1 MVGKFLADVSF
12 SDRKKPR
19 PAYFSPPRSS
29 TVPVPLALPATPN
42 LLQETMIVVVGKLL
56 ANLLLEPHRLMEA
69 EALGLEHQCC

>member
-42 LLQETMIVVVGKLL
+42 LLLL